1 MRLSEEERM
10 RIRDHRT
17 VAATA
22 GAVGAVLAIGAAVI
36 AFGVP
41 AHAAS
46 PQAGQLSAEGQRIVD
61 YLIDDWA
68 KRFRST
74 SIPLATENL
83 GVAANDAVRL
93 EVLEHLRENT
103 DLARNLTYW
112 GPNNYVFSNQEK
124 LIAKYLIHMQERESR
139 AATASEATDALEI
152 DEAFL
157 RERLAFMAA
166 TGFLEESSDPL
177 GFALAPGYKRWA
189 GPLQHNFHTVTI
201 DEEQPF
207 DVW

>member
-1 MRLSEEERM
+1 M

-22 GAVGAVLAIGAAVI
+22 GAAGALLAIVAAVI
-36 AFGVP
+36 ALGAP
-41 AHAAS
+41 AHAAF
-46 PQAGQLSAEGQRIVD
+46 PQPAQLSAEGQRVVA
-61 YLIDDWA
+61 YLIDDWQ
-68 KRFRST
+68 KRFRSS
-74 SIPLATENL
+74 SIPLAMNNIGLEES
-83 GVAANDAVRL
+83 DAVRL
-93 EVLEHLRENT
+93 EVLAHLHENT
-103 DLARNLTYW
+103 DLANNLTYW

-124 LIAKYLIHMQERESR
+124 LIAKYLIHMQEREAR
-139 AATASEATDALEI
+139 AATAGEATNALEL

-157 RERLAFMAA
+157 RERLAFMAEA
-166 TGFLEESSDPL
+166 GFLEESADPL

-201 DEEQPF
+201 EGERPF

>member
-1 MRLSEEERM
+1 M

-22 GAVGAVLAIGAAVI
+22 GAVGALLAIVAAVI
-36 AFGVP
+36 ALGAP

-46 PQAGQLSAEGQRIVD
+46 PEPAQLSAEGQGIVD
-61 YLIDDWA
+61 YLIDDWQ
-68 KRFRST
+68 KRYRST
-74 SIPLATENL
+74 SIPLAMDNL
-83 GVAANDAVRL
+83 ALEESDAVRL
-93 EVLEHLRENT
+93 EVLAHLHEHT
-103 DLARNLTYW
+103 DLANNLTYW

-124 LIAKYLIHMQERESR
+124 LIAKYLIHMQEREAR
-139 AATASEATDALEI
+139 AATAGEATDALEI

-157 RERLAFMAA
+157 GERLEFMVEA
-166 TGFLEESSDPL
+166 GFLEESSDPL

-201 DEEQPF
+201 EGERPF